1 MKNSMKKIIALM
13 LTLIMV
19 LSIGT
24 VATFAEEAPAETPTI
39 ANPQD
44 PKIEPDTEGFV
55 PVRTEVIDGK
65 ELQVWEI
72 WDAADLLEFLNESR
86 RNTTDASKS
95 DNGLINNK
103 KNYQNSIV
111 RLMADIDLNPSWDA
125 TTKTTPQNYL
135 SKSLFYM
142 KCTFDGQGHTI
153 RGLCVIV
160 EGSDNANMVILSEG
174 GTTFTNLKIENS
186 YFSTRPT
193 VKDGKVSGGNAAGIV
208 AGARYGV
215 WFKTV
220 YVDAVVEAKNGKA
233 GGFVANFSANGA
245 TLTPL
250 VNIID
255 GVFAGEV
262 SGTTAAGGFV
272 GSNDITT
279 ANIPKGTCPITL
291 TDCAN
296 YGKIVST
303 TPDTAGGLVGTLAN
317 QGKFIRCY
325 NAGDVGTA
333 FFNIIKS
340 TKDNSGAAAITAEV
354 IDCYYA
360 TAPGVVPTTATADNV
375 TTLTYKYADADAT
388 EAKTA
393 TVAELVA
400 LDAFKKTA
408 EFAGWTVAKD
418 MAMSAAA
425 GCLITSHN
433 FVAGTPVPADKC
445 IADGYTTNTCDKCYA
460 TTITDIVAKADHT
473 YVESKVEP
481 TCTEKGYTQKVCSIC
496 NDTQIVADS
505 EVDAKGHTE
514 GEWVVDK
521 EPTTEYSGMKHQ
533 ECSVCKASLAT
544 EILPKLTSTEEETDA
559 PETNAPETTAP
570 ETTEAPAEGGC
581 GSSIAIGGMVLMST
595 VLSLGVATVSK
606 KRK

>member
-19 LSIGT
+19 LSIGA
-24 VATFAEEAPAETPTI
+24 VATFAEAAPVEDTPAV

-44 PKIEPDTEGFV
+44 PKIEPDTDGFA
-55 PVRTEVIDGK
+55 PVGTETIGGK
-65 ELQVWEI
+65 ELKVWEI
-72 WDAADLLEFLNESR
+72 WDGADLLEFLSEAN
-86 RNTTDASKS
+86 RN
-95 DNGLINNK
+95 NGNNK
-103 KNYQNSIV
+103 TRAAYKDSIV

-193 VKDGKVSGGNAAGIV
+193 VKDGKVSGGSGAGLLSAARF
-208 AGARYGV
+208 GA

-220 YVDAVVEAKNGKA
+220 YVDAVVEAKNGIA
-233 GGFVANFSANGA
+233 GGFSGGFNATGD

-250 VNIID
+250 ITITD
-255 GVFAGEV
+255 SVFAGEV
-262 SGTTAAGGFV
+262 YGTTCAGGFV
-272 GSNDITT
+272 GTNDRPSN
-279 ANIPKGTCPITL
+279 NKGKGTYPITM

-303 TPDTAGGLVGTLAN
+303 TPGTAGGFVGVLAN
-317 QGKFIRCY
+317 EGKFTRCY
-325 NAGDVGTA
+325 NAGEAEVA
-333 FFNIIKS
+333 FFNIVKS
-340 TKDNSGAAAITAEV
+340 TTVNKEEAAITAEV
-354 IDCYYA
+354 IDCYYVAGTA
-360 TAPGVVPTTATADNV
+360 TSATADNV

-388 EAKTA
+388 AAKTA
-393 TVAELVA
+393 TATELVA
-400 LDAFKKTA
+400 IDAFKKTDSLV
-408 EFAGWTVAKD
+408 GWTVND
-418 MAMSAAA
+418 NMAMSAKVKCIVTDHTYTDTVVPPVGCGEQGYTEHTCSVCGYSFNDTFVEAA
-425 GCLITSHN
+425 PHN
-433 FVAGTPVPADKC
+433 FVDKVTP
-445 IADGYTTNTCDKCYA
+445 
-460 TTITDIVAKADHT
+460 
-473 YVESKVEP
+473 P
-481 TCTEKGYTQKVCSIC
+481 TCTEKGYTEKVCSVC
-496 NDTQIVADS
+496 NAAEKVDGSD
-505 EVDAKGHTE
+505 VDATGHTD
-514 GEWVVDK
+514 GEWIVDK

-533 ECSVCKASLAT
+533 VCSVCNAT
-544 EILPKLTSTEEETDA
+544 LKNEILPKLTPTEEETDA

-595 VLSLGVATVSK
+595 VLSLGVANVSK